1 MSSAFPHRPLLNPAM
16 KMVEVLNL
24 DTSLLGV
31 FHRLGLRLGFGEATV
46 AEVCG
51 EAAIDPETFLL
62 ICRVYAFEGYMPG
75 PEALAAASL
84 WDILKY
90 LRSSHSYYLE
100 SMLPAVEAA
109 LERMIG
115 SCGEKQRVIRQFFT
129 DYKEELA
136 KHFAYE
142 ENTVF
147 PYVEA
152 MLNSEEEGQYT
163 IGEYEQNHSNV
174 QEKLADLK
182 NLLMMY
188 LPAECDRQEASLVLF
203 YLFHLERDLRKH
215 TLIEDDIL
223 VPVVGRLEDSVAA
236 ARPEGEELS
245 AREKEIL
252 VCVAG
257 GMLNKEIADKYSI
270 SIYTVIT
277 HRKNITRKTGIK
289 TVAGLTVY
297 ALLNNLITIE

>member
-1 MSSAFPHRPLLNPAM
+1 MNQFPHRPLLNPAM
-16 KMVEVLNL
+16 KMTEVLNL
-24 DTSLLGV
+24 DVSLLGV
-31 FHRLGLRLGFGEATV
+31 FNRLGLKLGFGEATV

-75 PEALAAASL
+75 PEALSAASL

-109 LERMIG
+109 LERMIA
-115 SCGEKQRVIRQFFT
+115 SCSEKQQRVIRQFFT

-152 MLNSEEEGQYT
+152 MLNSEDEGQYT

-174 QEKLADLK
+174 QEKLSDLK

-257 GMLNKEIADKYSI
+257 GMLNKEIADKFCI

>member
-1 MSSAFPHRPLLNPAM
+1 MKNPLALQLFTPSM
-16 KMVEVLNL
+16 KMAALM
-24 DTSLLGV
+24 DTDLSILGV
-31 FHRLGLRLGFGEATV
+31 FNRLGLKLGFGEASV
-46 AEVCG
+46 ADVCK
-51 EAAIDPETFLL
+51 EAGIDPETFLL
-62 ICRVYAFEGYMPG
+62 ICRVYLQEGYMPSA
-75 PEALAAASL
+75 EALAAASL

-100 SMLPAVEAA
+100 SMLPAVESA
-109 LERMIG
+109 LERMIAACD
-115 SCGEKQRVIRQFFT
+115 SKQQHIIRKFFT

-163 IGEYEQNHSNV
+163 IGEYEQNHTNV
-174 QEKLADLK
+174 QEKLSDLK

-188 LPAECDRQEASLVLF
+188 LPEECSRQEASLVLF
-203 YLFHLERDLRKH
+203 YLFHLEQDLQKH

-223 VPVVGRLEDSVAA
+223 VPVVGRLEDSAA
-236 ARPEGEELS
+236 AAKPEGEELS

-252 VCVAG
+252 VCVAN
-257 GMLNKEIADKYSI
+257 GMLNKEIADKFCI

>member
-1 MSSAFPHRPLLNPAM
+1 M